1 MIPWLL
7 ASAVLTARHADGA
20 DSRRQPGELKHGLG
34 VMFGSRKRSNL
45 TDVNSTPQ
53 LPAPPWC
60 FMPNPGAAT
69 TATLRCPAQPVP
81 FMSQNCGL
89 AVELVPGELAFP

>member
-1 MIPWLL
+1 MLTMMPWLL

-34 VMFGSRKRSNL
+34 AMLGSMNRSNL
-45 TDVNSTPQ
+45 TEVSSRPQ
-53 LPAPPWC
+53 LPPPPWC
-60 FMPNPGAAT
+60 FMPNEGAAV
-69 TATLRCPAQPVP
+69 AARLKCPAQPVP

-89 AVELVPGELAFP
+89 AVELVPGD